1 MRASLVWSRRQR
13 VQMSSFSP
21 ATIEM
26 CRFASKRRFVCTFEW
41 LTADPNAAVFP
52 QIAQA
57 RGISGISSAGGIE
70 VNGTVARIATQ
81 CDGTTLLRVLEAA
94 ADRLERAVDEV
105 NALNV
110 YPVPDGDTGTNM
122 VHTVHSALKHAR
134 AAEPTLAAVSAA
146 AAHGA
151 LMGARGNSG
160 VILSQIIRGLKD
172 ALASAD
178 DLGNRELRAALN
190 LARRH
195 AHDAVSAP
203 APGTIL
209 TVTTAIEDAAADD
222 SGDLAAM
229 LRRVVDAGAEA
240 VARTRQ
246 ENPVNKAA
254 GVVDAGAKGLWYL
267 LDGAL
272 AALEDRSPTIS
283 AAATRSQTA
292 PTRAVASDVSSWAGA
307 YDVQFLVEHPS
318 RPIEE
323 IRAEMTKFGAD
334 CVLVVG
340 DESVV
345 KVHVHTLQPDKI
357 VAIGMTAGRLGDVV
371 VEDLDA
377 MTAQHEAATGIV
389 IEPPRREPTA
399 AIGVVAV
406 VPGSGFATVARSLG
420 ATPLRGGATMNP
432 STEELLGAIREA
444 NARHVVVLPNDKNVI
459 LAAQSAAKLAD
470 VKVTVIPT
478 RTVAQGMA
486 ALVAFDATKD
496 ATQVAEEMREVAE
509 RAHGIEVTRAS
520 RTTSVD
526 GEDVRAGEAIALL
539 DGRVVAHGEDEVTV
553 LVDAAKRL
561 TEAEL
566 FTLYSGADVDALRV
580 QHAAQ
585 RLRAACPRVE
595 VEVIDGGQPHYP
607 FIVAAE

>member
-1 MRASLVWSRRQR
+1 M
-13 VQMSSFSP
+13 
-21 ATIEM
+21 
-26 CRFASKRRFVCTFEW
+26 
-41 LTADPNAAVFP
+41 N
-52 QIAQA
+52 
-57 RGISGISSAGGIE
+57 

-81 CDGTTLLRVLEAA
+81 CDGTTLLRVLEGA

-160 VILSQIIRGLKD
+160 VILSQIVRGLKD
-172 ALASAD
+172 ALANAEG
-178 DLGNRELRAALN
+178 LGNRELRAALI

-195 AHDAVSAP
+195 AHDAVTAP

-209 TVTTAIEDAAADD
+209 TVTVAIEDAAAND

-240 VARTRQ
+240 VARTRV

-272 AALEDRSPTIS
+272 AAVEDRSPSIS

-292 PTRAVASDVSSWAGA
+292 PARAVATEVSSWAGA

-318 RPIEE
+318 RPVED

-340 DESVV
+340 DESVM

-389 IEPPRREPTA
+389 IEPPRREA

-459 LAAQSAAKLAD
+459 LAAESAAKLAD
-470 VKVTVIPT
+470 VTVTVIPT

-520 RTTSVD
+520 RSTRVD
-526 GEDVRAGEAIALL
+526 GQDVRAGEAIALL
-539 DGRVVAHGEDEVTV
+539 DGRVVAHGDDEVTV

-561 TEAEL
+561 TDAEL
-566 FTLYSGADVDALRV
+566 FTLYSGADVDASRV

-595 VEVIDGGQPHYP
+595 VEVIDGGQPNYP

>member
-1 MRASLVWSRRQR
+1 M
-13 VQMSSFSP
+13 
-21 ATIEM
+21 
-26 CRFASKRRFVCTFEW
+26 K
-41 LTADPNAAVFP
+41 
-52 QIAQA
+52 
-57 RGISGISSAGGIE
+57 

-160 VILSQIIRGLKD
+160 VILSQILRGLKD
-172 ALASAD
+172 ALANAED
-178 DLGNRELRAALN
+178 IGNKELRAALN

-209 TVTTAIEDAAADD
+209 TVTVAIEDAAAND

-240 VARTRQ
+240 VTRTRV

-272 AALEDRSPTIS
+272 AALEDRSPSIS

-292 PTRAVASDVSSWAGA
+292 PARVVASEVSSWAGA

-318 RPIEE
+318 RPIEDV
-323 IRAEMTKFGAD
+323 RAEMTKFGAD

-340 DESVV
+340 DESVM

-357 VAIGMTAGRLGDVV
+357 VAIGMTSGRLGDVV

-389 IEPPRREPTA
+389 IEPPRREA
-399 AIGVVAV
+399 AAAVGVVAV

-432 STEELLGAIREA
+432 STEELLVAIREA

-470 VKVTVIPT
+470 VTVTVIPT

-496 ATQVAEEMREVAE
+496 AAQVAEEMREVAE

-520 RTTSVD
+520 RSTKVD
-526 GEDVRAGEAIALL
+526 GQDVKAGEAIALL
-539 DGRVVAHGEDEVTV
+539 DGRVVAHGDDEVTV

-561 TEAEL
+561 TDAEL
-566 FTLYSGADVDALRV
+566 FTLYSGADVDASRV

-595 VEVIDGGQPHYP
+595 VEVLEGGQPHYP

>member
-1 MRASLVWSRRQR
+1 VASAL
-13 VQMSSFSP
+13 SP
-21 ATIEM
+21 
-26 CRFASKRRFVCTFEW
+26 
-41 LTADPNAAVFP
+41 
-52 QIAQA
+52 Q
-57 RGISGISSAGGIE
+57 GGLN

-122 VHTVHSALKHAR
+122 VHTVQSALKHAR
-134 AAEPTLAAVSAA
+134 AAEGTLAAVSAA

-160 VILSQIIRGLKD
+160 VILSQIVRGLKD
-172 ALASAD
+172 ALAQAE

-195 AHDAVSAP
+195 AHDAVTAP

-209 TVTTAIEDAAADD
+209 TVTVAIEDAAADD
-222 SGDLAAM
+222 SGTVVDM

-240 VARTRQ
+240 VRRTRA
-246 ENPVNKAA
+246 ENPVNRAA

-272 AALEDRSPTIS
+272 AVLEGRSPTLA
-283 AAATRSQTA
+283 AAATRSQAA
-292 PTRAVASDVSSWAGA
+292 PAHAVATEVSSWAGA

-318 RPIEE
+318 RRIEDV
-323 IRAEMTKFGAD
+323 RAEMTKFGAD

-340 DESVV
+340 DESVM
-345 KVHVHTLQPDKI
+345 KVHVHTLQPDQI

-389 IEPPRREPTA
+389 VEPPSHTPA
-399 AIGVVAV
+399 APVGVVAV

-432 STEELLGAIREA
+432 STEEILGAIREA
-444 NARHVVVLPNDKNVI
+444 NAGHVVVLPNDKNVI

-486 ALVAFDATKD
+486 ALVAFDATKE

-520 RTTSVD
+520 RSTTVD
-526 GEDVRAGEAIALL
+526 GQKVRAGEAIALL

-561 TEAEL
+561 TDAEL
-566 FTLYSGADVDALRV
+566 LTLYSGANVDASRV

-585 RLRAACPRVE
+585 RLRAACPRAE

>member
-1 MRASLVWSRRQR
+1 M
-13 VQMSSFSP
+13 
-21 ATIEM
+21 
-26 CRFASKRRFVCTFEW
+26 
-41 LTADPNAAVFP
+41 
-52 QIAQA
+52 
-57 RGISGISSAGGIE
+57 
-70 VNGTVARIATQ
+70 
-81 CDGTTLLRVLEAA
+81 
-94 ADRLERAVDEV
+94 

-122 VHTVHSALKHAR
+122 VHTVRSALKHAR

-172 ALASAD
+172 ALADAEE
-178 DLGNRELRAALN
+178 LGNRELRAALS

-209 TVTTAIEDAAADD
+209 TITVAIEDAAADD
-222 SGDLAAM
+222 SGSLAAM
-229 LRRVVDAGAEA
+229 LRRLVDVGAQA
-240 VARTRQ
+240 VTRTRM
-246 ENPVNKAA
+246 ENPVNRSA

-272 AALEDRSPTIS
+272 AALEGRSPSIA

-292 PTRAVASDVSSWAGA
+292 PAHAVASEVSSWAGA
-307 YDVQFLVEHPS
+307 YDVQFLVEHPT
-318 RPIEE
+318 RPIED

-345 KVHVHTLQPDKI
+345 KVHVHTLEPDKI
-357 VAIGMTAGRLGDVV
+357 IAIGMTAGRLGDVV

-389 IEPPRREPTA
+389 VEPPRHEATA
-399 AIGVVAV
+399 AIGVGAV

-420 ATPLRGGATMNP
+420 ATPLLGGASMNP
-432 STEELLGAIREA
+432 STEDLLAAIRDA
-444 NARHVVVLPNDKNVI
+444 NANHVIVLPNDRNVI
-459 LAAQSAAKLAD
+459 LAAQSAAKLAE
-470 VKVTVIPT
+470 VTVTVIPT

-486 ALVAFDATKD
+486 ALVAFDPAKEP
-496 ATQVAEEMREVAE
+496 AQVAGEMQEVAE
-509 RAHGIEVTRAS
+509 RAHGIEVTRAIRS
-520 RTTSVD
+520 TTVD
-526 GEDVRAGEAIALL
+526 GQDVREGEAIALL
-539 DGRVVAHGEDEVTV
+539 DGRVVSHGEDEVTV

-561 TEAEL
+561 TDAEL
-566 FTLYSGADVDALRV
+566 FTLYSGADVDASRV

-585 RLRAACPRVE
+585 RLRAACPRAE

>member
-1 MRASLVWSRRQR
+1 
-13 VQMSSFSP
+13 
-21 ATIEM
+21 
-26 CRFASKRRFVCTFEW
+26 
-41 LTADPNAAVFP
+41 
-52 QIAQA
+52 
-57 RGISGISSAGGIE
+57 

-172 ALASAD
+172 ALAKAEG
-178 DLGNRELRAALN
+178 LGNHELRAAFN

-195 AHDAVSAP
+195 AHDAVAAP

-209 TVTTAIEDAAADD
+209 TVTVAVEDAAADD

-229 LRRVVDAGAEA
+229 LRRVVSAGADA
-240 VARTRQ
+240 VARTRV

-272 AALEDRSPTIS
+272 AAIEGRSSTIA
-283 AAATRSQTA
+283 AAATRSQA
-292 PTRAVASDVSSWAGA
+292 MPAHAVASEVSSWAGA

-318 RPIEE
+318 RPIED
-323 IRAEMTKFGAD
+323 IRSEMTKFGAD

-340 DESVV
+340 DESVM

-389 IEPPRREPTA
+389 IEPPRRSA
-399 AIGVVAV
+399 AAPVGVVAV
-406 VPGSGFATVARSLG
+406 VPGAGFATVARSLG
-420 ATPLRGGATMNP
+420 ATPLRGGASMNP
-432 STEELLGAIREA
+432 STEEVLVAIREA
-444 NARHVVVLPNDKNVI
+444 NARHVIVLPNDKNVI
-459 LAAQSAAKLAD
+459 LAAESAAKLAD
-470 VKVTVIPT
+470 ATVTVIPT
-478 RTVAQGMA
+478 RSVAQGMA
-486 ALVAFDATKD
+486 ALVAFDVTKE
-496 ATQVAEEMREVAE
+496 ATQVADEMREVAE

-520 RTTSVD
+520 RSTTVD
-526 GEDVRAGEAIALL
+526 GQDVREGEAIALV
-539 DGRVVAHGEDEVTV
+539 DGRVVAHGPDEVTV
-553 LVDAAKRL
+553 LVEAAKGL
-561 TEAEL
+561 TDAEL
-566 FTLYSGADVDALRV
+566 FTLYSGADVDATRV

>member
-1 MRASLVWSRRQR
+1 VASAA
-13 VQMSSFSP
+13 SP
-21 ATIEM
+21 QVGEL
-26 CRFASKRRFVCTFEW
+26 K
-41 LTADPNAAVFP
+41 
-52 QIAQA
+52 
-57 RGISGISSAGGIE
+57 
-70 VNGTVARIATQ
+70 VNGTVAPIATQ
-81 CDGTTLLRVLEAA
+81 CDGTALLRVLEAA

-122 VHTVHSALKHAR
+122 VHTVRSALNHAR

-172 ALASAD
+172 ALANTD
-178 DLGNRELRAALN
+178 HMGNRELRAALN

-195 AHDAVSAP
+195 AHDAVTAP

-209 TVTTAIEDAAADD
+209 TVTVAIEDAAADD
-222 SGDLAAM
+222 SGDLTSM
-229 LRRVVDAGAEA
+229 LSRVVDAGAEA
-240 VARTRQ
+240 VARTRV

-254 GVVDAGAKGLWYL
+254 GIVDAGAKGLWYL

-272 AALEDRSPTIS
+272 AALEDRSPSIS

-292 PTRAVASDVSSWAGA
+292 PARAVASEVSSWAGA

-323 IRAEMTKFGAD
+323 IREEMTKFGAD

-340 DESVV
+340 DESVM

-377 MTAQHEAATGIV
+377 MTRAHEAATGIV
-389 IEPPRREPTA
+389 VEPPRRETAA

-470 VKVTVIPT
+470 VRVTVIPT

-496 ATQVAEEMREVAE
+496 PAQVAEEMREVAE

-520 RTTSVD
+520 RSTTVD
-526 GEDVRAGEAIALL
+526 GQEVREGEAIALL
-539 DGRVVAHGEDEVTV
+539 DGRVVAHGDDEVAV

-561 TEAEL
+561 TDAEL
-566 FTLYSGADVDALRV
+566 FTLYSGADVDASRV

-595 VEVIDGGQPHYP
+595 VEVIEGGQPHYP
-607 FIVAAE
+607 FIIAAE

>member
-1 MRASLVWSRRQR
+1 M
-13 VQMSSFSP
+13 
-21 ATIEM
+21 
-26 CRFASKRRFVCTFEW
+26 
-41 LTADPNAAVFP
+41 N
-52 QIAQA
+52 
-57 RGISGISSAGGIE
+57 

-172 ALASAD
+172 ALANAE

-195 AHDAVSAP
+195 AHDAVTAP

-209 TVTTAIEDAAADD
+209 TVTVAIEDAAAND

-240 VARTRQ
+240 VARTRV

-267 LDGAL
+267 LDGVL
-272 AALEDRSPTIS
+272 AAVEDRSPSIS

-292 PTRAVASDVSSWAGA
+292 PARAVASEVSSWAGA

-318 RPIEE
+318 RPVEDV
-323 IRAEMTKFGAD
+323 RAEMTKFGAD

-340 DESVV
+340 DESVM

-389 IEPPRREPTA
+389 IEPPRREAVA
-399 AIGVVAV
+399 AVGVVAV

-432 STEELLGAIREA
+432 STEELLVAIREA

-470 VKVTVIPT
+470 VTVTVIPT

-520 RTTSVD
+520 RSMKVD
-526 GEDVRAGEAIALL
+526 GQDVRAGEAIALL
-539 DGRVVAHGEDEVTV
+539 DGRVVAHGDDEVTV

-561 TEAEL
+561 TDAEL
-566 FTLYSGADVDALRV
+566 FTLYSGADVDASRV

>member
-1 MRASLVWSRRQR
+1 M
-13 VQMSSFSP
+13 
-21 ATIEM
+21 
-26 CRFASKRRFVCTFEW
+26 
-41 LTADPNAAVFP
+41 
-52 QIAQA
+52 
-57 RGISGISSAGGIE
+57 
-70 VNGTVARIATQ
+70 
-81 CDGTTLLRVLEAA
+81 RVLEAA

-122 VHTVHSALKHAR
+122 VHTVRSALKHAR

-160 VILSQIIRGLKD
+160 VILSQVIRGLKD
-172 ALASAD
+172 ALATAD
-178 DLGNRELRAALN
+178 SLGKRELRAALN

-195 AHDAVSAP
+195 AHDAVAAP

-209 TVTTAIEDAAADD
+209 TVTVAVEDAAAND

-229 LRRVVDAGAEA
+229 LRRVVDAGADA
-240 VARTRQ
+240 VTRTRV

-267 LDGAL
+267 LDGLL
-272 AALEDRSPTIS
+272 AGVEGRSTTAT
-283 AAATRSQTA
+283 AAATRSQAA
-292 PTRAVASDVSSWAGA
+292 PVHAVASEVSSWAGA

-318 RPIEE
+318 RPIED
-323 IRAEMTKFGAD
+323 IRAEMMKFGAD

-340 DESVV
+340 DESVM

-377 MTAQHEAATGIV
+377 MTAQHEEATGIV
-389 IEPPRREPTA
+389 VEPPGRAPTA
-399 AIGVVAV
+399 DVGVVAV

-432 STEELLGAIREA
+432 STEELLASIREA

-459 LAAQSAAKLAD
+459 LAAESAAKLAD
-470 VKVTVIPT
+470 VGVTVIPT

-486 ALVAFDATKD
+486 ALVAFDTTK
-496 ATQVAEEMREVAE
+496 AAAQVVDEMREVAE

-520 RTTSVD
+520 RSTKVD
-526 GEDVRAGEAIALL
+526 GQDVRQGEAIALL
-539 DGRVVAHGEDEVTV
+539 DGRVVSHGDDEVTV

-561 TEAEL
+561 TDAEVL
-566 FTLYSGADVDALRV
+566 TLYSGADVDASRV
-580 QHAAQ
+580 QHAAA

-595 VEVIDGGQPHYP
+595 VEVIDGGQPHYA

>member
-1 MRASLVWSRRQR
+1 M
-13 VQMSSFSP
+13 
-21 ATIEM
+21 
-26 CRFASKRRFVCTFEW
+26 
-41 LTADPNAAVFP
+41 N
-52 QIAQA
+52 
-57 RGISGISSAGGIE
+57 
-70 VNGTVARIATQ
+70 VNGTVAPIATQ

-122 VHTVHSALKHAR
+122 VHTVRSALKHAR

-172 ALASAD
+172 ALANAE

-195 AHDAVSAP
+195 AHDAVTAP

-209 TVTTAIEDAAADD
+209 TVTVAVEDAAADD
-222 SGDLAAM
+222 SGGVAAM
-229 LRRVVDAGAEA
+229 LRRVVKAGAEA
-240 VARTRQ
+240 VTRTRM

-272 AALEDRSPTIS
+272 AAVEDRSPTIT

-292 PTRAVASDVSSWAGA
+292 PAHAIASEVSSWAGA
-307 YDVQFLVEHPS
+307 YDVQFLVENPS
-318 RPIEE
+318 RPVEE

-340 DESVV
+340 DESVM
-345 KVHVHTLQPDKI
+345 KVHVHTLQPDRI
-357 VAIGMTAGRLGDVV
+357 VAIGMTSGRLGDVV

-377 MTAQHEAATGIV
+377 MTKQHEAATGIV
-389 IEPPRREPTA
+389 IEPPSRSPA
-399 AIGVVAV
+399 AAVGVVAV
-406 VPGSGFATVARSLG
+406 VPGAGFATVARSLG
-420 ATPLRGGATMNP
+420 ATPLRGGASMNP

-470 VKVTVIPT
+470 VEVTVIPT

-520 RTTSVD
+520 RSTTVD
-526 GEDVRAGEAIALL
+526 GQDVRAGEAIALL
-539 DGRVVAHGEDEVTV
+539 DGRVVAHGEDEAAV

-561 TEAEL
+561 SDAQL
-566 FTLYSGADVDALRV
+566 FTLYSGADVDAARV
-580 QHAAQ
+580 QQAAQ
-585 RLRAACPRVE
+585 RLRAACPRAE
-595 VEVIDGGQPHYP
+595 VEVIEGGQPHYP

>member
-1 MRASLVWSRRQR
+1 M
-13 VQMSSFSP
+13 
-21 ATIEM
+21 
-26 CRFASKRRFVCTFEW
+26 
-41 LTADPNAAVFP
+41 N
-52 QIAQA
+52 
-57 RGISGISSAGGIE
+57 

-122 VHTVHSALKHAR
+122 VHTVHSAL
-134 AAEPTLAAVSAA
+134 
-146 AAHGA
+146 
-151 LMGARGNSG
+151 MGARGNSG

-172 ALASAD
+172 ALANAE

-195 AHDAVSAP
+195 AHDAVAAP

-209 TVTTAIEDAAADD
+209 TVTVADAAAND

-240 VARTRQ
+240 VARTRV

-272 AALEDRSPTIS
+272 AAVEDRSPSIS

-292 PTRAVASDVSSWAGA
+292 PARVVASEVSSWAGA

-318 RPIEE
+318 RPIED

-340 DESVV
+340 DESVM

-389 IEPPRREPTA
+389 IEPP
-399 AIGVVAV
+399 
-406 VPGSGFATVARSLG
+406 
-420 ATPLRGGATMNP
+420 
-432 STEELLGAIREA
+432 
-444 NARHVVVLPNDKNVI
+444 H
-459 LAAQSAAKLAD
+459 
-470 VKVTVIPT
+470 
-478 RTVAQGMA
+478 
-486 ALVAFDATKD
+486 
-496 ATQVAEEMREVAE
+496 
-509 RAHGIEVTRAS
+509 RA
-520 RTTSVD
+520 
-526 GEDVRAGEAIALL
+526 
-539 DGRVVAHGEDEVTV
+539 
-553 LVDAAKRL
+553 
-561 TEAEL
+561 
-566 FTLYSGADVDALRV
+566 
-580 QHAAQ
+580 
-585 RLRAACPRVE
+585 
-595 VEVIDGGQPHYP
+595 
-607 FIVAAE
+607 

>member
-1 MRASLVWSRRQR
+1 V
-13 VQMSSFSP
+13 
-21 ATIEM
+21 
-26 CRFASKRRFVCTFEW
+26 
-41 LTADPNAAVFP
+41 N
-52 QIAQA
+52 
-57 RGISGISSAGGIE
+57 
-70 VNGTVARIATQ
+70 VNGTVAPIATQ
-81 CDGTTLLRVLEAA
+81 SDGTALLRVLEAA

-122 VHTVHSALKHAR
+122 VHTVRSALKHAR

-172 ALASAD
+172 ALANAEN
-178 DLGNRELRAALN
+178 LGNHELRSALN

-209 TVTTAIEDAAADD
+209 TVTVAIEDAAAND

-240 VARTRQ
+240 VTRTRV

-272 AALEDRSPTIS
+272 ASVEGRRPSIS
-283 AAATRSQTA
+283 AAAQRSQAA
-292 PTRAVASDVSSWAGA
+292 PAHAVASEVSSWAGA
-307 YDVQFLVEHPS
+307 YDVQFLVEHPT
-318 RPIEE
+318 RPIED

-340 DESVV
+340 DESVM

-389 IEPPRREPTA
+389 IEPPRREATA

-406 VPGSGFATVARSLG
+406 VPGAGFATVARSLG
-420 ATPLRGGATMNP
+420 ATPLRGGASMNP

-444 NARHVVVLPNDKNVI
+444 HAQHVIVLPNDKNVI
-459 LAAQSAAKLAD
+459 LAAESAAKLAD

-486 ALVAFDATKD
+486 ALVAFDATKE
-496 ATQVAEEMREVAE
+496 ATQVAEEMREVAD

-520 RTTSVD
+520 RSTEVD
-526 GEDVRAGEAIALL
+526 GQDVRAGEAIALL
-539 DGRVVAHGEDEVTV
+539 DGRVVSHGEDEVTV

-566 FTLYSGADVDALRV
+566 FTLYSGADVDASRV

-585 RLRAACPRVE
+585 RLRAACPSAE

>member
-1 MRASLVWSRRQR
+1 M
-13 VQMSSFSP
+13 
-21 ATIEM
+21 
-26 CRFASKRRFVCTFEW
+26 
-41 LTADPNAAVFP
+41 
-52 QIAQA
+52 
-57 RGISGISSAGGIE
+57 
-70 VNGTVARIATQ
+70 
-81 CDGTTLLRVLEAA
+81 
-94 ADRLERAVDEV
+94 

-122 VHTVHSALKHAR
+122 VHTVRSALKHAR

-172 ALASAD
+172 ALADAEE
-178 DLGNRELRAALN
+178 LGNRELRAALS

-209 TVTTAIEDAAADD
+209 TVTVAIEDAAADD
-222 SGDLAAM
+222 SGSLEAM
-229 LRRVVDAGAEA
+229 LRRLVDVGAQA
-240 VARTRQ
+240 VTRTRM
-246 ENPVNKAA
+246 ENPVNRSA

-272 AALEDRSPTIS
+272 AALEGRSPSIA

-292 PTRAVASDVSSWAGA
+292 PAHAVASEVSSWAGA
-307 YDVQFLVEHPS
+307 YDVQFLVEHPA
-318 RPIEE
+318 RPIED

-345 KVHVHTLQPDKI
+345 KVHVHTLEPDKI
-357 VAIGMTAGRLGDVV
+357 IAIGMTAGRLGDVV

-389 IEPPRREPTA
+389 VEPPRHEATA

-420 ATPLRGGATMNP
+420 ATPLLGGASMNP
-432 STEELLGAIREA
+432 STEDLLAAIRDA
-444 NARHVVVLPNDKNVI
+444 NAHHVIVLPNDRNVI
-459 LAAQSAAKLAD
+459 LAAQSAAKLAE
-470 VKVTVIPT
+470 VTVTVIPT

-486 ALVAFDATKD
+486 ALVAFDPAKQS
-496 ATQVAEEMREVAE
+496 AEVAGEMQEVAE
-509 RAHGIEVTRAS
+509 RAHGIEVTRAIRS
-520 RTTSVD
+520 TTVD
-526 GEDVRAGEAIALL
+526 GQDVREGEAIALL
-539 DGRVVAHGEDEVTV
+539 DGRVVSHGEDEVTV

-561 TEAEL
+561 TDAEL
-566 FTLYSGADVDALRV
+566 FTLYSGADVDASRV

-585 RLRAACPRVE
+585 RLRAACPRAE

>member
-1 MRASLVWSRRQR
+1 L
-13 VQMSSFSP
+13 
-21 ATIEM
+21 
-26 CRFASKRRFVCTFEW
+26 
-41 LTADPNAAVFP
+41 DPKAAVFP

-57 RGISGISSAGGIE
+57 RGIGRISSGGLK
-70 VNGTVARIATQ
+70 VNGTVATIATQ
-81 CDGTTLLRVLEAA
+81 CDGATLLRVLEAA

-172 ALASAD
+172 ALANAED
-178 DLGNRELRAALN
+178 MTNKELRAALN
-190 LARRH
+190 LGRRH
-195 AHDAVSAP
+195 AHDAVTAP

-209 TVTTAIEDAAADD
+209 TVTVAIDDAAAND
-222 SGDLAAM
+222 SGNLAAM
-229 LRRVVDAGAEA
+229 LRRVVEAGAEA
-240 VARTRQ
+240 VARTRL

-272 AALEDRSPTIS
+272 AALEDRSPSIS

-292 PTRAVASDVSSWAGA
+292 PARAVASEVSSWAGA

-318 RPIEE
+318 RPIEDV
-323 IRAEMTKFGAD
+323 RAEMTKFGAD

-340 DESVV
+340 DESVM

-389 IEPPRREPTA
+389 IEPPKREA
-399 AIGVVAV
+399 AAEIGVVAV

-420 ATPLRGGATMNP
+420 ATPLRGGASMNP
-432 STEELLGAIREA
+432 STEELLGAIRAA

-470 VKVTVIPT
+470 VTVTVIPT

-496 ATQVAEEMREVAE
+496 AAQVAKEMREVAE
-509 RAHGIEVTRAS
+509 RAHGIEITRAS
-520 RTTSVD
+520 RSTTVD
-526 GEDVRAGEAIALL
+526 GQNVREGEAIALL
-539 DGRVVAHGEDEVTV
+539 DGRVVAHGDDEATV
-553 LVDAAKRL
+553 LVEAAKRL
-561 TEAEL
+561 TDAEL
-566 FTLYSGADVDALRV
+566 FTLYSGADVDPARV
-580 QHAAQ
+580 QHAVQ
-585 RLRAACPRVE
+585 RLRAACPRAE
-595 VEVIDGGQPHYP
+595 VEVIDGGQAQYP